1 MRIVLIAGEPAFR
14 LGVGVAVEQ
23 ISDLE
28 LVADAADARSGFA
41 AVDAANPDVVVIDVA
56 LRGMNGIEAAREVR
70 RRCPRCQILLVAAW
84 PRERDVLEG
93 FGAGAIGYALKTD
106 SVEALGEAIRTVGA
120 GQRYL
125 SPELRGSSLESATRP
140 QSGNGKRDV
149 LHALSL
155 REREVLGLVVKG
167 CRSRD
172 IARELCISIKTVETH
187 RNHINRKL
195 GCASAA
201 DLTRFAAENG
211 LLRAAPGGADDR
223 LLVMVV
229 GDHPEW
235 RADLLRAAEA
245 RGYQCGRA
253 SSAHQAMTEAQ
264 AAPSPAM
271 LVVEDASMPAARV
284 RAVGCLTRADAD
296 QWLVSALE
304 RPEVKPQNGV
314 AVLGTA

>member
-14 LGVGVAVEQ
+14 LGVGVAVERAG
-23 ISDLE
+23 DLQ
-28 LVADAADARSGFA
+28 LVGDAADARAGFA
-41 AVDAANPDVVVIDVA
+41 AVDTANPEVVIIDIA
-56 LRGMNGIEAAREVR
+56 LRGMNGIEATREIR
-70 RRCPRCQILLVAAW
+70 RRSPRTQVLLVAAW

-93 FGAGAIGYALKTD
+93 FAAGATGYALKTD
-106 SVEALGEAIRTVGA
+106 PVEALRDAIRTVA
-120 GQRYL
+120 TGQRYL
-125 SPELRGSSLESATRP
+125 SPELRGSSVEAASRAQASDGR
-140 QSGNGKRDV
+140 RDV

-211 LLRAAPGGADDR
+211 LLRPSPGGADDR
-223 LLVMVV
+223 LLVMLV
-229 GDHPEW
+229 GDQPEL

-245 RGYQCGRA
+245 RGYQLGRA
-253 SSAHQAMTEAQ
+253 ASPRQALSEAQ
-264 AAPSPAM
+264 SAAAPALM
-271 LVVEDASMPAARV
+271 MVEDGVGRV
-284 RAVGCLTRADAD
+284 RAVGNLTRSDAD
-296 QWLVSALE
+296 QWLLSAVD
-304 RPEVKPQNGV
+304 RPEAKPNGTV
-314 AVLGTA
+314 VSLGTA

>member
-1 MRIVLIAGEPAFR
+1 MRVVLIAGEPAFR
-14 LGVGVAVEQ
+14 LGVGVAVERAG
-23 ISDLE
+23 DLQ
-28 LVADAADARSGFA
+28 LVADAADARAGFA
-41 AVDAANPDVVVIDVA
+41 AVDAASPEVVIIDIA
-56 LRGMNGIEAAREVR
+56 LRGMNGIEATREVR
-70 RRCPRCQILLVAAW
+70 RRSPRSQVLLVAAW

-93 FGAGAIGYALKTD
+93 FAAGATGYALKTD
-106 SVEALGEAIRTVGA
+106 PVEGLREAIRTVAA

-125 SPELRGSSLESATRP
+125 SPELRGSSVEAATRT
-140 QSGNGKRDV
+140 QVGEGRRDV

-211 LLRAAPGGADDR
+211 LLRPSPGGAEDR

-229 GDHPEW
+229 GDQPEW
-235 RADLLRAAEA
+235 RAELLRAAEA
-245 RGYQCGRA
+245 RGYQLGHA
-253 SSAHQAMTEAQ
+253 PSARQALSEAESA
-264 AAPSPAM
+264 AAPSLLM
-271 LVVEDASMPAARV
+271 VDDNQRV
-284 RAVGCLTRADAD
+284 RAIASLTRADAD
-296 QWLVSALE
+296 QWLVSSLD
-304 RPEVKPQNGV
+304 RPESKPNGT
-314 AVLGTA
+314 AVSLGTV

>member
-14 LGVGVAVEQ
+14 LGVGVAVERTG
-23 ISDLE
+23 DLQ
-28 LVADAADARSGFA
+28 LVADAADARAGFA
-41 AVDAANPDVVVIDVA
+41 AVDAANPDVVVVDVA

-70 RRCPRCQILLVAAW
+70 RRCPRAQILLVAAW

-93 FGAGAIGYALKTD
+93 FAAGATGYALKTD
-106 SVEALGEAIRTVGA
+106 PVDSLREAIRTVGA

-125 SPELRGSSLESATRP
+125 SPELRGSSLESATRA
-140 QSGNGKRDV
+140 QAIDGRRDV

-211 LLRAAPGGADDR
+211 LLRPAPGGSEDR

-229 GDHPEW
+229 GDQPDW
-235 RADLLRAAEA
+235 RDDLLRAAEA

-253 SSAHQAMTEAQ
+253 PSARQAMTEAQ
-264 AAPSPAM
+264 SAAAPALM
-271 LVVEDASMPAARV
+271 VVEDATAPQRV
-284 RAVGCLTRADAD
+284 RAIGCLTRADAD

-304 RPEVKPQNGV
+304 RADGKPQNGV
-314 AVLGTA
+314 ALGTA